1 MENNKRIIDAFKRL
15 NLDLTDSQARQF
27 MRYYELLVEKNKV
40 MNLTA
45 IVEFEDVVV
54 KHFLDSL
61 MLCKV
66 MEAKG
71 RLLDV
76 GTGAGFP
83 GIPLKIVY
91 PDLEVVLLDSL
102 NKRVQFLREV
112 IEDLG
117 LNGIEAVHGRA
128 EDLARQGCYRER
140 FDICVS
146 RAVAHLASLSEY
158 CLPFVTMDG
167 YFVSYKSGKIQEEL
181 EEGAKAVKVLGG
193 KLEQKLEILIPG
205 TEVSRCL
212 LQIKKIKHTSGKYPR
227 KAGIPTKEPIR

>member
-1 MENNKRIIDAFKRL
+1 MENNKQIIDAFKRL

-27 MRYYELLVEKNKV
+27 MWYYELLVEKNKV

-71 RLLDV
+71 
-76 GTGAGFP
+76 
-83 GIPLKIVY
+83 
-91 PDLEVVLLDSL
+91 
-102 NKRVQFLREV
+102 RVQFLREV